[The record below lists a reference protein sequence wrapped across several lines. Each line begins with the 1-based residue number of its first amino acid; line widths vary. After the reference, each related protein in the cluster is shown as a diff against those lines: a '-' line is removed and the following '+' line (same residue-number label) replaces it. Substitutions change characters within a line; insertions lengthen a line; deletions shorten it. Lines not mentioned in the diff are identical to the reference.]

1 MSRRAWMWIGGGLVV
16 LIIAFN
22 SLFIVD
28 QRQQV
33 IVVKLGEPVRVINPP
48 GAYDPGLK
56 LKIPLIENLV
66 VLDKRNQ
73 ALEAPQEEIIS
84 ADQQR
89 LVVDAFIRYRIS
101 NPVAFYRTLRDEA
114 VAADRLQPL
123 INSSLR
129 QVLGAATA
137 SQIISAQRAEVMAN
151 ALGDI
156 RRRAARSH
164 LGIEVVDLRIK
175 RADLPTANQQ
185 AVYRRMRSNLQ
196 QQAAQ
201 IRAIGEQNR
210 LEVVADADKQV
221 TITLANATAQ
231 AFATRGAGDAESA
244 KIFAS
249 SFGKD
254 ARFAA
259 FYRSLQAYEGAFDD
273 GQTTMV
279 LSPDSDFFKYFKNG
293 GGR

>member
-137 SQIISAQRAEVMAN
+137 I
-151 ALGDI
+151 
-156 RRRAARSH
+156 
-164 LGIEVVDLRIK
+164 
-175 RADLPTANQQ
+175 P
-185 AVYRRMRSNLQ
+185 
-196 QQAAQ
+196 
-201 IRAIGEQNR
+201 
-210 LEVVADADKQV
+210 
-221 TITLANATAQ
+221 
-231 AFATRGAGDAESA
+231 
-244 KIFAS
+244 
-249 SFGKD
+249 
-254 ARFAA
+254 
-259 FYRSLQAYEGAFDD
+259 
-273 GQTTMV
+273 
-279 LSPDSDFFKYFKNG
+279 
-293 GGR
+293 